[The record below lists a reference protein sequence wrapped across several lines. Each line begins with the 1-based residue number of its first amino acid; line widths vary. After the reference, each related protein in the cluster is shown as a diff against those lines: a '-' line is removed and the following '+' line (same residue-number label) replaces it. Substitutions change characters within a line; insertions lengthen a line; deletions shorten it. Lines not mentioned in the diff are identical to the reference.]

1 MNIITKIILTFD
13 IFYAIMLFLTVYLC
27 MKHYDSDVDLFWE
40 NADPLFTTILVR
52 GIPIILLQS
61 IYFPVMFLITGHL

>member
-13 IFYAIMLFLTVYLC
+13 IFYAIILFLTVYMC
-27 MKHYDSDVDLFWE
+27 MKYYDSDVDLFWE
-40 NADPLFTTILVR
+40 KADPLFISSLVR

-61 IYFPVMFLITGHL
+61 IYFPAIFFITGHL